1 MSSDFAISILA
12 ITSGILTVG
21 FILAIIVYFIAD
33 ISKVRDLSTF
43 KKRVEIVIA
52 IFTSLLLLTL
62 VTEPIIVI
70 FYAVSLQ

>member
-33 ISKVRDLSTF
+33 IYKVRDLSTL

-62 VTEPIIVI
+62 VTELIIVI